1 MDRYNGIEKLHIFGQ
16 LFNQF
21 SALGTNVLTVWHDV
35 SRQRQQLRHLSQE
48 QLEDVGIA
56 RADARREGKRAFW
69 DLPQAQLAT
78 LSDNTS
84 DSQPD
89 GFCGAKEPQH
99 ALC

>member
-1 MDRYNGIEKLHIFGQ
+1 MDRYNGIEKSHVFSK

-21 SALGTNVLTVWHDV
+21 SALGTNVLTVLHDV

-56 RADARREGKRAFW
+56 RADARREAKRAFW

-78 LSDNTS
+78 LSGDTS
-84 DSQPD
+84 ESPHD
-89 GFCGAKEPQH
+89 GFCIPNVPQRSP
-99 ALC
+99 C